1 MKLKK
6 IAALLLA
13 VVMLAL
19 IGCSGDKP
27 DSDSHGSTGENSA
40 PAEAKGS
47 LTLLYCSNDTINPYK
62 TISKL
67 NAELGLLLFE
77 PLMKVDNQ
85 FNAISALADTA
96 TVEGT
101 VCTVTLKNVLF
112 SDGSPLTASDV
123 VFSYNLAKNSSR
135 YSSLLYEVVS
145 VYEGDEKS
153 IIFNLSRHDTYFA
166 SLLTFPILKQG
177 SDGLKN
183 EDNIEL
189 VPIGCGR
196 FVFGDDGTVLMPN
209 EKYYGGSTNVTKIN
223 LINAPDNE
231 SMEHYVEV
239 GATDLYYADPSFEN
253 IIRMSGKKTSVNINN
268 MVYIG
273 INHNY
278 GPLKDA
284 NLRYAI
290 SSAVDRTEIA
300 TTAFYTNAL
309 PATGF
314 YHPLWEVAARY
325 QTLPISADKKI
336 SVENLEEIG
345 YNSLDVSGYRV
356 NSAGKP
362 LTLTLLVNSDSPSKL
377 SAANLICEQL
387 KAVGIKLV
395 VNSLPTD
402 RYFSSLQSGSF
413 QLYLGEVKLL
423 PNMDLGPLVLAGGSA
438 AYGMINAAPQTE
450 NEAFNDETSY
460 ISVMQGLF
468 AGTNTVTDSA
478 PALLASMPV
487 VPLVYRSSVVFYS
500 DKIKDFGNVSAFDL
514 FIALD
519 ELKF

>member
-1 MKLKK
+1 MKFKK
-6 IAALLLA
+6 IAAILLA

-19 IGCSGDKP
+19 IGCSSDKP
-27 DSDSHGSTGENSA
+27 DGGSQGNKEEDSP
-40 PAEAKGS
+40 PAEVKGS
-47 LTLLYCSNDTINPYK
+47 LTLLYCSNDTMNPYK
-62 TISKL
+62 TINKL

-85 FNAISALADTA
+85 LNATPALAKSA

-101 VCTVTLKNVLF
+101 VCTVTLDDALF
-112 SDGSPLTASDV
+112 SDGSPLTAADV
-123 VFSYNLAKNSSR
+123 IFSYNLARGSSR

-145 VYEGDEKS
+145 VYEGEGKS
-153 IIFNLSRHDTYFA
+153 VIFNLSRHDPYFA

-183 EDNIEL
+183 EDNVEL

-196 FVFGDDGTVLMPN
+196 FVFSDDGTALVPN
-209 EKYYGGSTNVTKIN
+209 DKYHKSSTNVTKIN

-239 GATDLYYADPSFEN
+239 GATDLYYADPSSEN
-253 IIRMSGKKTSVNINN
+253 IIRMSGKKASVNINN

-278 GPLKDA
+278 GPLKNA

-290 SSAVDRTEIA
+290 SSAVDRTELA

-314 YHPLWEVAARY
+314 YHPLWEAAARY
-325 QTLPISADKKI
+325 QTLPVSADKKI
-336 SVENLEEIG
+336 SIENLEEIG

-387 KAVGIKLV
+387 KAVGIKV
-395 VNSLPTD
+395 TVNPLPAD
-402 RYFSSLQSGSF
+402 QYFSALKSGSF
-413 QLYLGEVKLL
+413 QLYLGEIKLL

-438 AYGMINAAPQTE
+438 AYGMIGAPPQAEGE
-450 NEAFNDETSY
+450 NFDDETSY
-460 ISVMQGLF
+460 ISVMQGLS

-500 DKIKDFGNVSAFDL
+500 DKIKDFGSVSAYDL